1 MKLLTFVQN
10 GEYRLGIKLEQYVL
24 DVQAALQAVPSNK
37 TLPATIHEVIEGG
50 SEAVELL
57 GAYAE
62 SVMSLVDNKEAYVL
76 DETALTL
83 GPCVTNPNKM
93 ICVGLNYRKHAEETN
108 AAIPEFPILFNKFN
122 NTLAS
127 QGEQIPLPAVSQKVD
142 YEAELVIVIGKTA
155 KYVSREDALS
165 HVFGYCNVND
175 LSARDLQLRTQQ
187 WMLGKICDKFSPLG
201 PYLVTADEV
210 GDPNKLDIRCI
221 VNGEVRQ
228 SSNTSDMIFY
238 CDEIVSY
245 ISQHMT
251 LEPGDIIFTGT
262 PEGVVLGYPPQKQ
275 VYLKD
280 GDQVTIQIEKLGS
293 LTNTMVADKGTPSTQ
308 VLRSGSDNRVNV

>member
-1 MKLLTFVQN
+1 MKLITFIQKDQF
-10 GEYRLGIKLEQYVL
+10 RLGVKTEQGIV
-24 DVQAALQAVPSNK
+24 DVAAALAVVPSESSIPTTVHEVIDGGTAAVAALQK
-37 TLPATIHEVIEGG
+37 Y
-50 SEAVELL
+50 VELAL
-57 GAYAE
+57 
-62 SVMSLVDNKEAYVL
+62 
-76 DETALTL
+76 ALTDKKQAFL
-83 GPCVTNPNKM
+83 LEESTLTIGPCVTHPNKI

-108 AAIPEFPILFNKFN
+108 AAIPQYPILFNKFN
-122 NTLAS
+122 NTLA
-127 QGEQIPLPAVSQKVD
+127 GHGHEIPLPKVSQKVD

-155 KYVSREDALS
+155 KYITKDDALS

-187 WMLGKICDKFSPLG
+187 WLLGKSCDKFSPLG

-210 GDPNKLDIRCI
+210 GDPNQLEIKCT

-228 SSNTSDMIFY
+228 NSNTSDMIFH

-251 LEPGDIIFTGT
+251 LVPGDIILTGT
-262 PEGVVLGYPPQKQ
+262 PQGVVLGYPVDKQ
-275 VYLKD
+275 VWLKD

-293 LTNTMVADKGTPSTQ
+293 LTNTMVAE
-308 VLRSGSDNRVNV
+308 V

>member
-1 MKLLTFVQN
+1 MKLLTFIQN
-10 GEYRLGIKLEQYVL
+10 DQFRLGVRTEQGVL
-24 DVQAALQAVPSNK
+24 DVAAALSTVPSGASIP
-37 TLPATIHEVIEGG
+37 TTVHEVIDGG
-50 SEAVELL
+50 AAAVEALHQYVKQALAQSANKKGYLL
-57 GAYAE
+57 EE
-62 SVMSLVDNKEAYVL
+62 S
-76 DETALTL
+76 TLTI
-83 GPCVTNPNKM
+83 GPCVTHPNKI

-108 AAIPEFPILFNKFN
+108 AAIPEYPILFNKFN
-122 NTLAS
+122 NTLTGHGA
-127 QGEQIPLPAVSQKVD
+127 EVPLPKVSQKVD

-155 KYVSREDALS
+155 KYITKEEALS

-187 WMLGKICDKFSPLG
+187 WLLGKSCDKFSPLG

-210 GDPNKLDIRCI
+210 GNPNNLEIKCI

-228 SSNTSDMIFY
+228 NSNTSDMIFH

-251 LEPGDIIFTGT
+251 LVPGDIILTGT
-262 PEGVVLGYPPQKQ
+262 PQGVVLGYPVDKQ
-275 VYLKD
+275 VWLKD

-293 LTNTMVADKGTPSTQ
+293 LTNTMVAE
-308 VLRSGSDNRVNV
+308 V

>member
-10 GEYRLGIKLEQYVL
+10 GEYRLGIKLEQSVL
-24 DVQAALQAVPSNK
+24 DVQAALQSVPSNK

-57 GAYAE
+57 RAYAE

-76 DETALTL
+76 DEAALEL

-210 GDPNKLDIRCI
+210 GDPNKLDIRCM

-262 PEGVVLGYPPQKQ
+262 PEGVVLGYPLEKQ

-280 GDQVTIQIEKLGS
+280 GDQVTIQIEKLGA
-293 LTNTMVADKGTPSTQ
+293 LTNTMVADKGTPSEQ
-308 VLRSGSDNRVNV
+308 VLRSGSDNCVNA